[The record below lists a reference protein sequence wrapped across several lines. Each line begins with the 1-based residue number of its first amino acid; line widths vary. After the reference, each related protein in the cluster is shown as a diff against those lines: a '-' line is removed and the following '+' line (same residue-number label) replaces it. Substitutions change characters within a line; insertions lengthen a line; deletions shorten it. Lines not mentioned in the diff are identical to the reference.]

1 LCSSLP
7 EYRLWD
13 SPNLYFFLEPER
25 GTASVKLMP
34 ISSYIVVPVKYRI
47 PLVFYVPRGLAFT
60 DSSLCP
66 QSSFVFFMGLG
77 TNSDYFHMKH
87 RLTDL
92 FITQAGLV
100 YCAVRGE
107 YSIFFVLSRFTYF
120 LLLISMA
127 TSAGESVVMSMSLHV
142 GELLLS
148 HEVRIADSFCA

>member
-7 EYRLWD
+7 AYRLWD
-13 SPNLYFFLEPER
+13 SPTLYFSLEPEL

-47 PLVFYVPRGLAFT
+47 PLVFYVPRGLTFT

-92 FITQAGLV
+92 FITRAGLV

-107 YSIFFVLSRFTYF
+107 YSIFFCTFTLHLF
-120 LLLISMA
+120 LVA
-127 TSAGESVVMSMSLHV
+127 YCYGEVS
-142 GELLLS
+142 G
-148 HEVRIADSFCA
+148 